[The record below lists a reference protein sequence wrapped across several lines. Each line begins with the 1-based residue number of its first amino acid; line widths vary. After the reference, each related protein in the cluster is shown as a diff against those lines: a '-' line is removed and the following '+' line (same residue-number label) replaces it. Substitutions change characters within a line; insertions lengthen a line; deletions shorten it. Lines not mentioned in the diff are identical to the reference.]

1 MTSPA
6 VSAARP
12 SAPRWRRWAA
22 AATLGVLALAGA
34 FGWRWHQDRQER
46 DEALRL
52 AAGGEFAAA
61 QPRLQRL
68 HGRHPDDAAVLRAL
82 ALGHLRARHFD
93 EAETYLGRWCA
104 LQPGLA
110 EPFRLRL
117 DLAMRQQKIEA
128 ALADAARVLELEPD
142 DRDTRKLLAQLLLLD
157 CRYAQAEQETLRC
170 LRAEPN
176 NVRLWYFLAKSYRG
190 LGQTARAVRWAD
202 RVVAAGLDFPPGLQL
217 RADLHLDAGEVEP
230 AIRLLRK
237 ASTKPGPEGLAMLY
251 PLSLAL
257 ERAGRHDE
265 SQQVLAEMLWRQAL
279 ALWSEDEHRDDNVGL
294 QERVVEA
301 LLAAGKGDEAV
312 RFLKDILRRGHN
324 VAGTHQLL
332 AVCYDKLGQPERAAE
347 HRRQAGPRPGDKVT
361 R

>member
-6 VSAARP
+6 VNAARP

-22 AATLGVLALAGA
+22 AVALGGLALAGL
-34 FGWRWHQDRQER
+34 FGWRWFQDRSER
-46 DEALRL
+46 DQALLL
-52 AAGGEFAAA
+52 AESNEFAAA

-68 HGRHPDDAAVLRAL
+68 HERHPQDVAVVRAL
-82 ALGHLRARHFD
+82 ALGHLGAGHFD

-104 LQPGLA
+104 LQPEQA
-110 EPFRLRL
+110 EPYRRRL
-117 DLAMRQQKIEA
+117 DLWMKQLKIEQ
-128 ALADAARVLELEPD
+128 ALADAGHVLRLEPHD
-142 DRDTRKLLAQLLLLD
+142 LDTRKLLAHLLVLD
-157 CRYAQAEQETLRC
+157 CRYAQAEPEALRC

-176 NVRLWYFLAKSYRG
+176 NVRVWYFLAKSYRG
-190 LGQTARAVRWAD
+190 LGRTALAVEWAD
-202 RVVAAGLDFPPGLQL
+202 RIVGTGLDFLPGLQL
-217 RADLHLDAGEVEP
+217 RAELHLDAGEVEP
-230 AIRLLRK
+230 AIRLFRK
-237 ASTKPGPEGLAMLY
+237 ASTTPGREGLAMLY

-257 ERAGRHDE
+257 ARAGRHAE
-265 SQQVLAEMLWRQAL
+265 SQQVLAEMRWRQAQ

-312 RFLKDILRRGHN
+312 RFLKDVLERGRN
-324 VAGTHQLL
+324 AAGTHQLL

-347 HRRQAGPRPGDKVT
+347 HRRQASRDKVT